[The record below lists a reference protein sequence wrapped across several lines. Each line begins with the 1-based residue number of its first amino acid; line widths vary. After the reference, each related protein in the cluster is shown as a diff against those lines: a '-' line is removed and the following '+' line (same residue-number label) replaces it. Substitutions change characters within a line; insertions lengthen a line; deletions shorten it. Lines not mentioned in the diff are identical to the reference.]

1 MCFLVICMS
10 SLENAFFFAVTLC
23 VFFSRLSLLRLSMAT
38 AKISLGK
45 CHITLENMRVIFSYL
60 LILIS
65 NIISYSDKRTD
76 TMISIL
82 LEHEISVPCFMS
94 FICSSVTWFIVYGNL
109 NRIYILQLCENCINL
124 NYVELVHSVFKVC
137 YTLLLFLCSFY

>member
-1 MCFLVICMS
+1 
-10 SLENAFFFAVTLC
+10 
-23 VFFSRLSLLRLSMAT
+23 MAKS
-38 AKISLGK
+38 KISLGK

-94 FICSSVTWFIVYGNL
+94 LICSSVTWFIVYGNL
-109 NRIYILQLCENCINL
+109 NRIYILQLCENYINL
-124 NYVELVHSVFKVC
+124 NYVELVHSAFSSTV
-137 YTLLLFLCSFY
+137 SFYWRRKWQPTPVFLPGESHGQRSLEGYSPWDRKSWTRLSN

>member
-1 MCFLVICMS
+1 MTNSKISGKRHMA
-10 SLENAFFFAVTLC
+10 LENTW
-23 VFFSRLSLLRLSMAT
+23 
-38 AKISLGK
+38 
-45 CHITLENMRVIFSYL
+45 VIFSYL

-94 FICSSVTWFIVYGNL
+94 LICSSVTWFIVYGNL

-124 NYVELVHSVFKVC
+124 NYGKLLHSAFQVYC
-137 YTLLLFLCSFY
+137 ILLLFYIFFQLIFESLIFKVQPKILST